1 MLTRWEDGNM
11 ITSTSPSLAINSLN
25 DGDMG
30 RWHVHGQ
37 GTIDAVLQ
45 TWIVLQVHHSFP
57 LLNLFEPDVH
67 LKQEPSTI

>member
-1 MLTRWEDGNM
+1 M
-11 ITSTSPSLAINSLN
+11 ITSTSPSLTINSLN
-25 DGDMG
+25 DGEVG

-45 TWIVLQVHHSFP
+45 TWIVQIDNLQVHHSFP
-57 LLNLFEPDVH
+57 LLNPFEPDAH